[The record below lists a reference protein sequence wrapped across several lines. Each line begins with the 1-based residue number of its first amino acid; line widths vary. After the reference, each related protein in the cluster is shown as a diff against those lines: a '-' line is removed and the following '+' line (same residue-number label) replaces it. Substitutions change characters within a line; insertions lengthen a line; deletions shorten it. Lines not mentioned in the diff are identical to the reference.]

1 MLAERI
7 FKVFGVEVYFLH
19 YLWPAGA
26 LESQLKEEREE
37 TSGGGGGGCHHVTG
51 WLLTGVRPG
60 QTKYQGHWDTDW
72 DSNINVI

>member
-26 LESQLKEEREE
+26 LESQLKEERDEK
-37 TSGGGGGGCHHVTG
+37 TVDGGGGGGGGGHRASVGILTRLVLVAVT
-51 WLLTGVRPG
+51 LTA
-60 QTKYQGHWDTDW
+60 
-72 DSNINVI
+72 